1 MSNDNSTPSRRSIL
15 GTTGLA
21 LAGAVTG
28 TAAASDDADEHGHGN
43 EHGRSDDQRRG
54 HEHGRDEVESVIADW
69 EEKQRQTAREIMDK
83 YGVPEGVTAR
93 RLIWYDSGPWK
104 RTELFREAVPHNF
117 PKSHPDFLEQVIDYQ
132 VPTEKADE
140 LLEYDGSVMFERT
153 KGELSARCDQEPANF
168 LAINLAHDIV
178 TERKSIEE
186 ARREYAETM
195 QRMMAGQSPAY
206 VQGLQFDLPEGN
218 QRDPD
223 EAIMDG

>member
-28 TAAASDDADEHGHGN
+28 TVTASGDADEHGHGRGDDRGQSD
-43 EHGRSDDQRRG
+43 EHR
-54 HEHGRDEVESVIADW
+54 RDEVETAITDW
-69 EEKQRQTAREIMDK
+69 EEEQRQTAQEIMDK
-83 YGVPEGVTAR
+83 YGVPEGVTER
-93 RLIWYDSGPWK
+93 RLIWYNSGPWK
-104 RTELFREAVPHNF
+104 RTELFRDAVPHNF
-117 PKSHPDFLEQVIDYQ
+117 PKQHPDFLEQIIDYQ
-132 VPTEKADE
+132 VPNEKADE

-178 TERKSIEE
+178 TEQTSVEE

-195 QRMMAGQSPAY
+195 QRMMAGESPST
-206 VQGLQFDLPEGN
+206 VQGFQFDLPEGD

-223 EAIMDG
+223 EALMDG